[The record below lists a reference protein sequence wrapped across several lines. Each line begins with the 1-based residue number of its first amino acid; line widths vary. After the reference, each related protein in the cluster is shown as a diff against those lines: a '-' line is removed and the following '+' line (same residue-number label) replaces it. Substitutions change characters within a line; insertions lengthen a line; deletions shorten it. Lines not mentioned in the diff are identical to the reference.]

1 MIAMFYDWV
10 VGNVQRE
17 EAILWVMDTE
27 LSTRDHDD
35 RVRDSMSQNTSLNMT
50 NKHDWW
56 IDIREMDA
64 LLWLIT
70 IVNPCRLYIH
80 ENNWRM
86 DGMKVNHI
94 LLTLENNIFPFN
106 FI

>member
-17 EAILWVMDTE
+17 EAILGVMDTE

-50 NKHDWW
+50 NKHD
-56 IDIREMDA
+56 
-64 LLWLIT
+64 
-70 IVNPCRLYIH
+70 
-80 ENNWRM
+80 
-86 DGMKVNHI
+86 
-94 LLTLENNIFPFN
+94 
-106 FI
+106 